1 MWLFWLA
8 TFMAVETVTDETKQI
23 EQMRAEAAGVKMALA
38 EGVNVDE
45 IDRYTV
51 EEVETLLKK
60 LPRTKFVAAQE
71 VVDKLIFYKD
81 AKRNLSK
88 VKARQMMIANNN
100 PKLTA
105 APDRQAAALN
115 SDEVT
120 MAEIKLIDAE
130 AKMKMAEF
138 LLEAHDDLFT
148 AVKKIAAI
156 KISQDEDARAAVRFG
171 EQR

>member
-1 MWLFWLA
+1 
-8 TFMAVETVTDETKQI
+8 MANEEQQI
-23 EQMRAEAAGVKMALA
+23 EQIRQELSRTKMALA
-38 EGVNVDE
+38 EGVPVE
-45 IDRYTV
+45 VIDRYTT

-60 LPRTKFVAAQE
+60 LPRTKFMAAQD

-81 AKRNLSK
+81 AKRNLTK
-88 VKARQMMIANNN
+88 VKAQQMMIAQAN
-100 PKLTA
+100 PELKA

-156 KISQDEDARAAVRFG
+156 KISQDEDARAAARFG
-171 EQR
+171 ESQ

>member
-1 MWLFWLA
+1 
-8 TFMAVETVTDETKQI
+8 MANEEQQI
-23 EQMRAEAAGVKMALA
+23 EQIRQELSRTKMALA
-38 EGVNVDE
+38 EGVPVE
-45 IDRYTV
+45 VIDRYTT

-60 LPRTKFVAAQE
+60 LPRTKFMAAQD

-81 AKRNLSK
+81 AKRNLTK
-88 VKARQMMIANNN
+88 VKAQQMMIAQAN
-100 PKLTA
+100 PELKA

-156 KISQDEDARAAVRFG
+156 KISQDEDARAAARFG
-171 EQR
+171 EPQ